1 MILVD
6 TNAWV
11 DHLRRSDPRL
21 IGFLRSSRAVTCDV
35 VMGELLLGSGMPTD
49 LHELLARLPVVPSP
63 AAAETRFFV
72 ERHRRSFRASGVGW
86 ADAQIILA
94 AFASGCRIYSSDK
107 SVRAVWRS
115 LGLRLP

>member
-11 DHLRRSDPRL
+11 DHLRKADPRL
-21 IGFLRSSRAVTCDV
+21 VVLLGENRVVTCDV
-35 VMGELLLGSGMPTD
+35 VMGELLLGAGIPAT
-49 LHELLARLPVVPSP
+49 LNRLLAQLPVVPSP
-63 AAAETRFFV
+63 TAAETRGFV
-72 ERHRRSFRASGVGW
+72 ERRGRSFRASGVGW

-94 AFASGCRIYSSDK
+94 AFASGARVYSSDR

>member
-11 DHLRRSDPRL
+11 DHLRKVDPRL
-21 IGFLRSSRAVTCDV
+21 VGFLRETRVVTCDV
-35 VMGELLLGSGMPTD
+35 VMGELQLGAGIPAALNQLLGQLP
-49 LHELLARLPVVPSP
+49 LLPSP
-63 AAAETRFFV
+63 TAPETRAFV
-72 ERHRRSFRASGVGW
+72 ERRRRSFQASGVGW

-94 AFASGCRIYSSDK
+94 AVSSGARVHSSDK